1 MVKQNQLSKTCFN
14 CGLQKQLSAFLQISG
29 PEGTSYGNIC
39 STCRGSGLGKEIV
52 IPEKENEE
60 RQSSSSTGLKIDA
73 KTKVHIE
80 FETKQRLQNQKETE
94 IKETKKRE
102 STKEELL
109 ERKEK
114 KNEAEQKHRQAY
126 IEPKKKDGFL
136 NYQSTK
142 PAQKLITAPEKEAVI
157 KKAVM
162 DQHGILQTL
171 HKEELAKHEEKVKG
185 MDLVNIDVDL
195 SQPLEKTRSAEFN
208 KAAKAQAWL
217 RTGAVHTT
225 SQFLTKNPA
234 AQKTA
239 EVAHPENRDDALV
252 DALKEVFEPNS
263 PGSRRR

>member
-1 MVKQNQLSKTCFN
+1 MVKQNQLSKICFN

-29 PEGTSYGNIC
+29 PEGSSYGNIC

-60 RQSSSSTGLKIDA
+60 RHSSSSTGLKIDA
-73 KTKVHIE
+73 KTKVHLDIE
-80 FETKQRLQNQKETE
+80 NKQRVQSQKETE

-102 STKEELL
+102 STKDELL

-114 KNEAEQKHRQAY
+114 KDEAELKHREAY
-126 IEPKKKDGFL
+126 IEPKKKDSFL
-136 NYQSTK
+136 NYQSKK
-142 PAQKLITAPEKEAVI
+142 PAQKPITAPEKEAVI

-185 MDLVNIDVDL
+185 TDLVNIDVDL
-195 SQPLEKTRSAEFN
+195 SQPLEKMRSAEFN

-217 RTGAVHTT
+217 RTGVSHGA
-225 SQFLTKNPA
+225 SQFLAKNPA
-234 AQKTA
+234 AQKSA
-239 EVAHPENRDDALV
+239 EMSNQHDDSLV
-252 DALKEVFEPNS
+252 DALKDVFEPSS